1 LFINCITI
9 VYDKVNSYGLSNG
22 IKTRLIIGNIR
33 ISLPAC
39 TEIKVNRCCFK
50 SLVTLIYHF
59 IQTSVKYERSMESFL
74 EQIKEWLNILAPNT
88 YLQAV
93 IVLALSYIL
102 AKVADWLLTRI
113 LKGIAASTKNEFD
126 DRFVELFHKPVIA
139 SIMMLGIGRAIYLI
153 DLGETFTQFTI
164 ALLWTLLIAYWMT
177 FALRFTRI
185 SLTSMSRQANRFTM
199 IQLNTLPLFNNLAM
213 LIIIGLATYFIFISW
228 GINVSAWIASAG
240 IIGLALS
247 FAAKDTLANL
257 FAGVFI
263 LADSPYSL
271 GHFVILESGE
281 RGEVT
286 HIGIRSTRILTRD
299 DIEITIPNAIMGN
312 SKIIN
317 ETGGR
322 NSKMRIRIK
331 ISVAYGS
338 DVEQIRKIL
347 MDTAKAHT
355 EIVTY
360 PEPRVRFRTFGD
372 SGVHFELLCW
382 ITQPVLRG
390 RVIDSLNEAV
400 YNAFMESGI
409 EIPYPK
415 RDIYVK
421 ELSGKPE

>member
-1 LFINCITI
+1 
-9 VYDKVNSYGLSNG
+9 
-22 IKTRLIIGNIR
+22 
-33 ISLPAC
+33 
-39 TEIKVNRCCFK
+39 
-50 SLVTLIYHF
+50 
-59 IQTSVKYERSMESFL
+59 MESFF
-74 EQIKEWLNILAPNT
+74 EQIKQWLDILSPNN
-88 YLQAV
+88 YLQAF
-93 IVLALSYIL
+93 IILLLSYL
-102 AKVADWLLTRI
+102 FAKTADWLLTRI
-113 LKGIAASTKNEFD
+113 LKGIVDSTKNELD
-126 DRFVELFHKPVIA
+126 DRFVELFHKPVVA
-139 SIMMLGIGRAIYLI
+139 SIMMLGIGWAIFLI
-153 DLGETFTQFTI
+153 NFGDSFTWFAI
-164 ALLWTLLIAYWMT
+164 AVLWTLSIAYWMT
-177 FALRFTRI
+177 FALKFTKI
-185 SLTSMSRQANRFTM
+185 SLAGMSRRADRFTM

-213 LIIIGLATYFIFISW
+213 LVIIGLAIYFVFISW

-271 GHFVILESGE
+271 GHFIILESGE

-299 DIEITIPNAIMGN
+299 DVEITIPNAIMGN

-338 DVEQIRKIL
+338 DVDKVRSIL
-347 MDTAKAHT
+347 MNTATAH
-355 EIVTY
+355 EDIVDL

-372 SGVHFELLCW
+372 SGLHFELLCW

-390 RVIDSLNEAV
+390 RVSDSLNEAV
-400 YNAFMESGI
+400 YNAFMASGI

-415 RDIYVK
+415 RDIFVTQQD
-421 ELSGKPE
+421 GKAE